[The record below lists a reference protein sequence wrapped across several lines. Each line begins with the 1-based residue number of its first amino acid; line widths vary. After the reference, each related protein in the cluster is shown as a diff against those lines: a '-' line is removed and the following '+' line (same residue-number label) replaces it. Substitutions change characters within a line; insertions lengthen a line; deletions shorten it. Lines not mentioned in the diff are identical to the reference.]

1 MAMFIVA
8 TRSFR
13 HDDTIEESIDVN
25 VVENLRSSQEY
36 IQNEIA
42 TCLYE
47 QKNLKM
53 QLLSLSVSQDH
64 LPFSSNSCASPSKSL
79 RTQRNMQ
86 RNSCKRMPLQINSCP
101 LKCSEKNVRGIDE
114 LGHNT
119 REEIIPQEINEFHN
133 SSYTTCLERCI
144 VEDGNIKL
152 KRGQKRGE
160 NRRKRKKNCF
170 EDGTVVCKRRKV

>member
-1 MAMFIVA
+1 MFVVA

-13 HDDTIEESIDVN
+13 YDDTIKENIDVN

-64 LPFSSNSCASPSKSL
+64 LPFSSNSCASPSKLL
-79 RTQRNMQ
+79 RTPHNIQ
-86 RNSCKRMPLQINSCP
+86 RNSCKRCLRK
-101 LKCSEKNVRGIDE
+101 L
-114 LGHNT
+114 
-119 REEIIPQEINEFHN
+119 IPAHSNA
-133 SSYTTCLERCI
+133 
-144 VEDGNIKL
+144 
-152 KRGQKRGE
+152 QKRTSVVST
-160 NRRKRKKNCF
+160 NWDTILVKR
-170 EDGTVVCKRRKV
+170 